1 MIVCDA
7 GLCTDCAK
15 CIKVCPTHAL
25 RFPNAVENATATVS
39 GGNGSGPTGARLTG
53 GGWGSS
59 TVHEIQEKARTGK
72 HLVRGCGT
80 TRKLPTFDD
89 LVLLSAGLSRMP
101 VDTYRETAVTRT
113 VLGARFA
120 KKPLVIET
128 PVMVAAM
135 SYGAISKEAKIAL
148 SMGSAKVGTAMN
160 NGEGGL
166 LPEER
171 QHSYRQ
177 IVQVCPS
184 RFGFSLRNLEL
195 ADAIELVFGIGAKP
209 GLSGHLMAEK
219 MSAEV
224 AAFRGLPPGIDLAS
238 HPRHGDIFGADD
250 LVVKLAELRE
260 VTHSEK
266 PIFLKVGAGRVYEDV
281 KIAAKVGV
289 DGVVIDGMQ
298 GGTGAGPKIAID
310 HLGMP
315 TLAAIVQATRALED
329 MGLKDEVSLIVAG
342 GIRDGADVA
351 KALALGADAV
361 YVGTGALVAM
371 GCTVCL
377 QCEKGECE
385 FGIGTQKPELR
396 ERLNVK
402 LAAHR
407 VANYFTA
414 LTNEMVILAK
424 ACGKSN
430 VHNLE
435 REDLRS
441 VSLEACAMTGIPYI
455 GTDYTFTEPFGFFG

>member
-1 MIVCDA
+1 MILCDA
-7 GLCTDCAK
+7 ALCTDCAK
-15 CIKVCPTHAL
+15 CIKACPQDAL
-25 RFPNAVENATATVS
+25 KFAGALDGATAAAGS
-39 GGNGSGPTGARLTG
+39 NGSGPAGSRLTG
-53 GGWGSS
+53 GGWSSS
-59 TVHEIQEKARTGK
+59 TVRDIQEKARTGK

-101 VDTYRETAVTRT
+101 VDTYREDAVTRT
-113 VLGARFA
+113 VLGARYA

-128 PVMVAAM
+128 PIMVAPM
-135 SYGAISKEAKIAL
+135 SYGALSKEAKIAL
-148 SMGSAKVGTAMN
+148 AMGSAKVGTAMN

-171 QHSYRQ
+171 AHSYRQ
-177 IVQVCPS
+177 VVQVCPS
-184 RFGFSLRNLEL
+184 RFGFSLRNLEE

-219 MSAEV
+219 MTAEI

-250 LVVKLAELRE
+250 LVVKLQELRE
-260 VTHSEK
+260 ITNYEK

-315 TLAAIVQATRALED
+315 TLAALVQATRALED
-329 MGLKDEVSLIVAG
+329 MGVKDEVSLMISG
-342 GIRDGADVA
+342 GIRDGADIA

-361 YVGTGALVAM
+361 YVGTGAMVAM

-377 QCEKGECE
+377 ECHKGECE
-385 FGIGTQKPELR
+385 FGIGTQKLELR
-396 ERLNVK
+396 ERLNIK

-414 LTNEMVILAK
+414 MTNEMVILAK

-435 REDLRS
+435 REDLRA

-455 GTDYTFTEPFGFFG
+455 GSDYTFTEPFGFFG

>member
-1 MIVCDA
+1 MVICDA

-15 CIKVCPTHAL
+15 CIKACPTDAL
-25 RFPNAVENATATVS
+25 RFPNAVEAAPAALS
-39 GGNGSGPTGARLTG
+39 GSNGSGPTGARLTG
-53 GGWGSS
+53 GGWASA
-59 TVHEIQEKARTGK
+59 TVREIQEKARTGK
-72 HLVRGCGT
+72 HIVRGCGS

-101 VDTYRETAVTRT
+101 VDTYREPAVTRT

-120 KKPLVIET
+120 RKPLVIET
-128 PVMVAAM
+128 PIMVAPM
-135 SYGAISKEAKIAL
+135 SYGALSKESKTAL
-148 SMGSAKVGTAMN
+148 AMGSAKVGTAMN

-166 LPEER
+166 LPEEA

-195 ADAIELVFGIGAKP
+195 ADAVEVVFGIGAKP

-219 MSAEV
+219 MTAEI
-224 AAFRGLPPGIDLAS
+224 AAFRGLPEGIDLAS

-250 LVVKLAELRE
+250 LMVKLQELRE
-260 VTHSEK
+260 ITNWEK

-289 DGVVIDGMQ
+289 DGITIDGMQ

-315 TLAAIVQATRALED
+315 TLAAVVQATRALED
-329 MGLKDEVSLIVAG
+329 MGVKDDVSLMVSG

-361 YVGTGALVAM
+361 FVGTGAMVAM

-377 QCEKGECE
+377 ECHKGECE

-396 ERLNVK
+396 ARLNVK

-414 LTNEMVILAK
+414 MTNELVILAK
-424 ACGKSN
+424 AAGKSN

-435 REDLRS
+435 REDLRA
-441 VSLEACAMTGIPYI
+441 VTLEACAMTGIPFI
-455 GTDYTFTEPFGFFG
+455 GSDYTFGKPFGFFG

>member
-1 MIVCDA
+1 MIICDA
-7 GLCTDCAK
+7 NLCNDCNK
-15 CIKVCPTHAL
+15 CINVCPTKAL
-25 RFPNAVENATATVS
+25 RVASAIDNAVATVA
-39 GGNGSGPTGARLTG
+39 GGNGAGPTGARNVG
-53 GGWGSS
+53 GGWNSS
-59 TVHEIQEKARTGK
+59 TVQEIQQKARTGK

-89 LVLLSAGLSRMP
+89 LILLSAGLSRMP
-101 VDTYRETAVTRT
+101 VDTYREDAVTRT
-113 VLGARFA
+113 VLGARHA
-120 KKPLVIET
+120 RKPLVIET
-128 PVMVAAM
+128 PIMIAPM
-135 SYGAISKEAKIAL
+135 SYGAISKEAKVAL
-148 SMGSAKVGTAMN
+148 SMGSARVGTAMN

-171 QHSYRQ
+171 AHSYRQ
-177 IVQVCPS
+177 IIQVCPS
-184 RFGFSLRNLEL
+184 RFGFSLHTLEQ

-219 MSAEV
+219 MTAEI

-250 LVVKLAELRE
+250 LPVKLAELRE
-260 VTHSEK
+260 ITNYEK

-289 DGVVIDGMQ
+289 DGIVIDGMQ

-315 TLAAIVQATRALED
+315 TLAAVVQATRALED
-329 MGLKDEVSLIVAG
+329 MGVKDEVNLIIAG

-351 KALALGADAV
+351 KAIALGADAV

-396 ERLNVK
+396 ERLEIK
-402 LAAHR
+402 LASQR
-407 VANYFTA
+407 VANYLTA
-414 LTNEMVILAK
+414 MTNELVIMAK

-435 REDLRS
+435 REDLRA
-441 VSLEACAMTGIPYI
+441 VSLEACAMTGIPFV
-455 GTDYTFTEPFGFFG
+455 GSDYVFTEPFGFFA

>member
-1 MIVCDA
+1 
-7 GLCTDCAK
+7 
-15 CIKVCPTHAL
+15 
-25 RFPNAVENATATVS
+25 
-39 GGNGSGPTGARLTG
+39 
-53 GGWGSS
+53 
-59 TVHEIQEKARTGK
+59 
-72 HLVRGCGT
+72 
-80 TRKLPTFDD
+80 
-89 LVLLSAGLSRMP
+89 MP
-101 VDTYRETAVTRT
+101 VDTYREHAVTRT
-113 VLGARFA
+113 VLGARYA

-128 PVMVAAM
+128 PIMIAPM
-135 SYGAISKEAKIAL
+135 SYGAISKESKIAL
-148 SMGSAKVGTAMN
+148 SMGSARVGTAMN

-166 LPEER
+166 LAEEA

-177 IVQVCPS
+177 IVQVTPS

-250 LVVKLAELRE
+250 LVVKLEELRE
-260 VTHSEK
+260 VTNGEK

-289 DGVVIDGMQ
+289 DGIVIDGMQ

-315 TLAAIVQATRALED
+315 TLPAVVQATRALED
-329 MGLKDEVSLIVAG
+329 MGLKEEVSLMIAG

-396 ERLNVK
+396 ERLHVK

-407 VANYFTA
+407 VANYLTA
-414 LTNEMVILAK
+414 VTNELVILAK

-435 REDLRS
+435 REDLRT
-441 VSLEACAMTGIPYI
+441 VTLEACAMTGIPFL
-455 GTDYTFTEPFGFFG
+455 GSDYTFTEPFGFFG

>member
-1 MIVCDA
+1 MIICDA

-15 CIKVCPTHAL
+15 CLKVCPTDAL
-25 RFPNAVENATATVS
+25 RFPGAVEAAPSNMAGA
-39 GGNGSGPTGARLTG
+39 NGSGPTGTRLTG
-53 GGWGSS
+53 GGWASS
-59 TVHEIQEKARTGK
+59 TVREIQEKARTGK
-72 HLVRGCGT
+72 HIIRGCGT

-101 VDTYRETAVTRT
+101 VDTYREAAVTRT

-120 KKPLVIET
+120 SKPLVIET
-128 PVMVAAM
+128 PIMVAPM
-135 SYGAISKEAKIAL
+135 SYGALSKESKIAL
-148 SMGSAKVGTAMN
+148 AMGSAKVGTAMN

-184 RFGFSLRNLEL
+184 RFGFSLRNLVE

-219 MSAEV
+219 MSAEI
-224 AAFRGLPPGIDLAS
+224 AAFRGLPPGIDLTS

-250 LVVKLAELRE
+250 LMVKLEELRAI
-260 VTHSEK
+260 TRREK

-289 DGVVIDGMQ
+289 DGITIDGMQ
-298 GGTGAGPKIAID
+298 GGTGAGPKVAID

-315 TLAAIVQATRALED
+315 TLAAVVQATRALED
-329 MGLKDEVSLIVAG
+329 MGLKDEVSLVIAG

-351 KALALGADAV
+351 KAMALGADAV
-361 YVGTGALVAM
+361 YVGTGAMVAM

-377 QCEKGECE
+377 DCHKGECE

-396 ERLNVK
+396 ARLNVK

-414 LTNEMVILAK
+414 MTNELIILTK
-424 ACGKSN
+424 ACGKRN

-441 VSLEACAMTGIPYI
+441 VTLEACAMTGIPFI
-455 GTDYTFTEPFGFFG
+455 GSDYTFGEPFGFLG

>member
-1 MIVCDA
+1 MIICDA
-7 GLCTDCAK
+7 NLCNDCNK
-15 CIKVCPTHAL
+15 CINVCPTKAL
-25 RFPNAVENATATVS
+25 RVASAIDNAVATVA
-39 GGNGSGPTGARLTG
+39 GGNGAGPTGARNVG
-53 GGWGSS
+53 GGWNSS
-59 TVHEIQEKARTGK
+59 TVQEIQQKARTGK

-89 LVLLSAGLSRMP
+89 LILLSAGLSRMP
-101 VDTYRETAVTRT
+101 VDTYREDAVTRT
-113 VLGARFA
+113 VLGARHA
-120 KKPLVIET
+120 RKPLVIET
-128 PVMVAAM
+128 PIMIAPM
-135 SYGAISKEAKIAL
+135 SYGAISKEAKVAL
-148 SMGSAKVGTAMN
+148 SMGSARVGTAMN

-171 QHSYRQ
+171 AHSYRQ
-177 IVQVCPS
+177 IIQVCPS
-184 RFGFSLRNLEL
+184 RFGFSLHTLEQ

-219 MSAEV
+219 MTTEI

-250 LVVKLAELRE
+250 LPVKLAELRE
-260 VTHSEK
+260 ITNYEK

-289 DGVVIDGMQ
+289 DGIVIDGMQ

-315 TLAAIVQATRALED
+315 TLAAVVQATRALED
-329 MGLKDEVSLIVAG
+329 MGVKDEVNLIIAG

-351 KALALGADAV
+351 KAIALGADAV

-396 ERLNVK
+396 ERLEIK
-402 LAAHR
+402 LASQR
-407 VANYFTA
+407 VANYLTA
-414 LTNEMVILAK
+414 MTNELVIMAK

-435 REDLRS
+435 REDLRA
-441 VSLEACAMTGIPYI
+441 VSLEACAMTGIPFV
-455 GTDYTFTEPFGFFG
+455 GSDYVFTEPFGFFA

>member
-15 CIKVCPTHAL
+15 CIKVCPTNAL
-25 RFPNAVENATATVS
+25 HFPAAIENATATLS

-53 GGWGSS
+53 GGWNSA

-128 PVMVAAM
+128 PILVAPM

>member
-1 MIVCDA
+1 MIICDA
-7 GLCTDCAK
+7 NLCNDCNK
-15 CIKVCPTHAL
+15 CINVCPTKAL
-25 RFPNAVENATATVS
+25 RVASAIDNAVATVA
-39 GGNGSGPTGARLTG
+39 GGNGAGPTGARNVG
-53 GGWGSS
+53 GGWNSS
-59 TVHEIQEKARTGK
+59 TVQEIQQKARTGK

-89 LVLLSAGLSRMP
+89 LILLSAGLSRMP
-101 VDTYRETAVTRT
+101 VDTYREDAVTRT
-113 VLGARFA
+113 VLGARHA
-120 KKPLVIET
+120 RKPLVIKT
-128 PVMVAAM
+128 PVMIAPM
-135 SYGAISKEAKIAL
+135 SYGAISKEAKVAL
-148 SMGSAKVGTAMN
+148 SMGSARVGTAMN

-171 QHSYRQ
+171 AHSYRQ
-177 IVQVCPS
+177 IIQVCPS
-184 RFGFSLRNLEL
+184 RFGFSLHTLEQ

-219 MSAEV
+219 MTAEI

-250 LVVKLAELRE
+250 LPVKLAELRE
-260 VTHSEK
+260 ITNYEK

-289 DGVVIDGMQ
+289 DGIVIDGMQ

-315 TLAAIVQATRALED
+315 TLAAVVQATRALED
-329 MGLKDEVSLIVAG
+329 MGVKDEVNLIIAG

-351 KALALGADAV
+351 KAIALGADAV

-396 ERLNVK
+396 ERLEIK
-402 LAAHR
+402 LASQR
-407 VANYFTA
+407 VANYLTA
-414 LTNEMVILAK
+414 MTNELVIMAK

-435 REDLRS
+435 REDLRA
-441 VSLEACAMTGIPYI
+441 VSLEACAMTGIPFV
-455 GTDYTFTEPFGFFG
+455 GSDYVFTEPFGFFA

>member
-1 MIVCDA
+1 MILCETA
-7 GLCTDCAK
+7 LCTDCAK
-15 CIKVCPTHAL
+15 CIKACPTGAL
-25 RFPNAVENATATVS
+25 RFPNAVENPGTTVS
-39 GGNGSGPTGARLTG
+39 GNNGAGPTGARLTG
-53 GGWGSS
+53 GGWSSS
-59 TVHEIQEKARTGK
+59 TVREIQEKARTGK
-72 HLVRGCGT
+72 HLIRGCGT

-89 LVLLSAGLSRMP
+89 LALLSAGLSRMP
-101 VDTYRETAVTRT
+101 VDTYREEAVTRT
-113 VLGARFA
+113 VLGARHA
-120 KKPLVIET
+120 RKPLVIET
-128 PVMVAAM
+128 PIMVAPM
-135 SYGAISKEAKIAL
+135 SYGALSKEAKIAL
-148 SMGSAKVGTAMN
+148 AAGSAKVGTAMN

-171 QHSYRQ
+171 AHSYRQ

-184 RFGFSLRNLEL
+184 RFAFSLRNLDE

-219 MSAEV
+219 MTAEI

-250 LVVKLAELRE
+250 LVVKLQELRE
-260 VTHSEK
+260 ITDFEK

-315 TLAAIVQATRALED
+315 TLAAVVQATRALED
-329 MGLKDEVSLIVAG
+329 MGVKDDVSLIVSG

-361 YVGTGALVAM
+361 YVGTGAMVAM

-377 QCEKGECE
+377 ECHKGECE

-396 ERLNVK
+396 ARLNVK

-414 LTNEMVILAK
+414 MTNELVILAK

-435 REDLRS
+435 REDLRA
-441 VSLEACAMTGIPYI
+441 VTLEACAMTGIPFI
-455 GTDYTFTEPFGFFG
+455 GSDYTFGEPFGFFG

>member
-1 MIVCDA
+1 MIVCEA

-25 RFPNAVENATATVS
+25 RFPNAIENATATVS

-53 GGWGSS
+53 GGWNSS
-59 TVHEIQEKARTGK
+59 TVREIQEKARTGK
-72 HLVRGCGT
+72 HLVRGCGS

-101 VDTYRETAVTRT
+101 VDTYREDAVTRT

-120 KKPLVIET
+120 KKPLVVET
-128 PVMVAAM
+128 PILVAPM
-135 SYGAISKEAKIAL
+135 SYGALSKEAKIAL
-148 SMGSAKVGTAMN
+148 AMGSAKVGTAMN

-166 LPEER
+166 LLEER
-171 QHSYRQ
+171 EHSYRQ

-184 RFGFSLRNLEL
+184 RFGFSLRNLEE

-219 MSAEV
+219 MTAEI
-224 AAFRGLPPGIDLAS
+224 AAFRGLPAGIDLAS

-250 LVVKLAELRE
+250 LVVKLQELRE
-260 VTHSEK
+260 ITHSEK
-266 PIFLKVGAGRVYEDV
+266 PIFLKIGAGRVYEDV

-329 MGLKDEVSLIVAG
+329 MGVKDEVSLIVAG
-342 GIRDGADVA
+342 GVRDGADIA

-361 YVGTGALVAM
+361 YVGTGAMVAM

-377 QCEKGECE
+377 ECHKGECE

-396 ERLNVK
+396 ARLNVK

-414 LTNEMVILAK
+414 MTNELVILAK

-435 REDLRS
+435 REDLRA
-441 VSLEACAMTGIPYI
+441 VSLEACVMTGVPFI
-455 GTDYTFTEPFGFFG
+455 GSDYTFGEPFGFFG